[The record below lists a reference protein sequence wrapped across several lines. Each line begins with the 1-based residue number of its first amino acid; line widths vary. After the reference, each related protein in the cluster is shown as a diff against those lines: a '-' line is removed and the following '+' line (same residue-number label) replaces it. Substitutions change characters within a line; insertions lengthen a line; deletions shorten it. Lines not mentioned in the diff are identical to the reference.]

1 MRTTRALWAVPLEW
15 LWRRLRVELCL
26 KGSAGRAPKADRA
39 REQTGSALH
48 APRADRAPRA
58 RRGCGET
65 ERSGA
70 HCGSE
75 GSDSDRPT
83 APTLPP
89 DVLHRAAHGRAP
101 RLTSAV
107 GAHLRVQLE
116 PAEAHMRRG
125 APTRCWQT
133 ALRQVLA
140 SANWCTPCAHR
151 QCQVRKPRET
161 EARAASARCGRAR
174 GGAARGRLAGAICCS
189 RSAAYRLQ
197 LSYAGELCTQGLR
210 NTAASARH
218 A

>member
-1 MRTTRALWAVPLEW
+1 M
-15 LWRRLRVELCL
+15 
-26 KGSAGRAPKADRA
+26 
-39 REQTGSALH
+39 QTGSALH
-48 APRADRAPRA
+48 APRADRAHRA

-83 APTLPP
+83 APTLQP

-133 ALRQVLA
+133 ALVKLSWIEVL
-140 SANWCTPCAHR
+140 TPQPLALR
-151 QCQVRKPRET
+151 RLSQNGVL
-161 EARAASARCGRAR
+161 R
-174 GGAARGRLAGAICCS
+174 GGAQPGGALLHKGGGAS
-189 RSAAYRLQ
+189 HA
-197 LSYAGELCTQGLR
+197 EE
-210 NTAASARH
+210 ASA
-218 A
+218 